1 MDLEITGS
9 SRLNFFYVDNDGQL
23 IECLREIS
31 LILLAVLSVIK
42 LMRAYSHTAYSR
54 ILHCFLASFVRLISS
69 GSVKRSNRTQL
80 PHPDLGQSPYGCGP
94 LFTRRI

>member
-23 IECLREIS
+23 IECLREI
-31 LILLAVLSVIK
+31 LLAVFSVIK

-69 GSVKRSNRTQL
+69 GSAKRLNRTQL

-94 LFTRRI
+94 LFTPCI